1 MSTAAAPRAG
11 VPVIEVRGLRKT
23 YPGVL
28 AVDDAS
34 FSVAPGEV
42 LGLVGKNGAGK
53 STVIKMLAGLV
64 TPDEGEILV
73 DGEPTVLAS
82 SHAASVLGISVVH
95 QELALVPR
103 GSVAENVFL
112 GLPYPRRAGL
122 FVDWSALH
130 RKAGAVLARLGL
142 EVDPRASVDGLSVA
156 QQRMVMIA
164 RCLAWDARVVVLD
177 EPTASLTDDE
187 ISHLLEVLR
196 QLADAGVAIVYVSH
210 RLEEVLGAT
219 DRVVVM
225 RDGSVV
231 ADLVTATLTKQ
242 TLVAGITG
250 EAKADE
256 SQTVHVDR
264 AGRPPGAELL
274 RVTGL
279 TRAPALHGVDLTLR
293 EGEVLGLAGLVGAGR
308 TELARVLFGVDAPD
322 SGTITVRGKDVVL
335 RSPRAAMKERIALLP
350 EDRRHQGNDTAR
362 SIRENT
368 SLPTLRRHRGVSWL
382 PRPSAARE
390 RAVSEEMVGRLGIKA
405 RDTEVAVG
413 TLSGGNQQKVVLA
426 KWLVH
431 GADVFVFDEPTAG
444 IDVEGKAD
452 VYGIVGELADQG
464 KAVLFISSD
473 LPELAAV
480 SDRVVVLREGRVV
493 AELTGSQVSESQILH
508 HCYGG
513 ADAASA

>member
-1 MSTAAAPRAG
+1 MTGGRP
-11 VPVIEVRGLRKT
+11 PVVEARGLRKE

-34 FSVAPGEV
+34 FAVAPGEV

-64 TPDEGEILV
+64 HPDAGEILV
-73 DGEPTVLAS
+73 DGEPQALAS
-82 SHAASVLGISVVH
+82 SHAASLLGISVVH

-103 GSVAENVFL
+103 SSVAENVFL

-122 FVDWSALH
+122 FVDWGQLH
-130 RKAGAVLARLGL
+130 RRTREVLERLGL
-142 EVDPRASVDGLSVA
+142 DVDPRTSVDALSVA

-164 RCLAWDARVVVLD
+164 RCLAWEARVVVLD

-187 ISHLLEVLR
+187 ISHLLEVIR

-210 RLEEVLGAT
+210 RLEEILGAT

-231 ADLVTATLTKQ
+231 ADLVTESLTKQ

-250 EAKADE
+250 EARASE
-256 SQTVHVDR
+256 SQTVHVHR
-264 AGRPPGAELL
+264 SGRPVGGELL

-279 TRAPALHGVDLTLR
+279 TREPVLHGVDLVLR

-308 TELARVLFGVDAPD
+308 TELARLLFGVDTPD

-335 RSPRAAMKERIALLP
+335 RSPRAAMRERIALLP
-350 EDRRHQGNDTAR
+350 EDRRHQGNDTAQSVR
-362 SIRENT
+362 QNT
-368 SLPTLRRHRGVSWL
+368 TLPTLRRHRGVGWL
-382 PRPSAARE
+382 PRPSADRE
-390 RAVSEEMVGRLGIKA
+390 RSVSREMIGRLGIKVH
-405 RDTEVAVG
+405 DPEVAVG

-452 VYGIVGELADQG
+452 VYGIVGELADAG

-493 AELTGSQVSESQILH
+493 AELNGDEVAESVILH

-513 ADAASA
+513 EAAVATS

>member
-1 MSTAAAPRAG
+1 MTAAAAPA
-11 VPVIEVRGLRKT
+11 VPPVVEVRGLRKE

-64 TPDEGEILV
+64 TPDAGEILV
-73 DGEPTVLAS
+73 DGEPVTLAS
-82 SHAASVLGISVVH
+82 SHAASLLGISVVH

-103 GSVAENVFL
+103 SSVAENVFL
-112 GLPYPRRAGL
+112 GLPHPRRAGL
-122 FVDWSALH
+122 FVDWRELH
-130 RKAGAVLARLGL
+130 RRTRAVLARLGL
-142 EVDPRASVDGLSVA
+142 EVDPRTRVDELSVA

-164 RCLAWDARVVVLD
+164 RCLAWEARVVVLD

-187 ISHLLEVLR
+187 ISHLLEVIR
-196 QLADAGVAIVYVSH
+196 QLADASVAIVYVSH
-210 RLEEVLGAT
+210 RLEEILGAT
-219 DRVVVM
+219 DRVVIM
-225 RDGSVV
+225 RDGAVV
-231 ADLVTATLTKQ
+231 GDRATASLTKT

-250 EAKADE
+250 EARASE

-264 AGRPPGAELL
+264 AGRPAGAELL

-279 TRAPALHGVDLTLR
+279 TRAPALHGVDLVLR

-322 SGTITVRGKDVVL
+322 GGTIAVRGREVAL
-335 RSPRAAMKERIALLP
+335 RSPRAAMRERIALLP
-350 EDRRHQGNDTAR
+350 EDRRHQGNDTAQ
-362 SIRENT
+362 SIRQNT
-368 SLPTLRRHRGVSWL
+368 TLPTLSRYRALRWL
-382 PRPSAARE
+382 PRPSAGRE
-390 RAVSEEMVGRLGIKA
+390 RAASQEMIGRLGIKA
-405 RDTEVAVG
+405 RGPEVAVG

-452 VYGIVGELADQG
+452 VYGIVGELADAG

-493 AELTGSQVSESQILH
+493 AELTGDQVTEPEILH

-513 ADAASA
+513 EAAVASA

>member
-1 MSTAAAPRAG
+1 
-11 VPVIEVRGLRKT
+11 
-23 YPGVL
+23 
-28 AVDDAS
+28 
-34 FSVAPGEV
+34 
-42 LGLVGKNGAGK
+42 
-53 STVIKMLAGLV
+53 
-64 TPDEGEILV
+64 
-73 DGEPTVLAS
+73 
-82 SHAASVLGISVVH
+82 
-95 QELALVPR
+95 
-103 GSVAENVFL
+103 
-112 GLPYPRRAGL
+112 
-122 FVDWSALH
+122 
-130 RKAGAVLARLGL
+130 
-142 EVDPRASVDGLSVA
+142 
-156 QQRMVMIA
+156 
-164 RCLAWDARVVVLD
+164 
-177 EPTASLTDDE
+177 
-187 ISHLLEVLR
+187 
-196 QLADAGVAIVYVSH
+196 VSH

-231 ADLVTATLTKQ
+231 ADLVTSTLTKQ

-250 EAKADE
+250 EAKASE

-335 RSPRAAMKERIALLP
+335 RSPRAAMRQRIALLP

-362 SIRENT
+362 SIRQNT
-368 SLPTLRRHRGVSWL
+368 TLPTLSRYRGVSWL
-382 PRPSAARE
+382 PRPSAAKE
-390 RAVSEEMVGRLGIKA
+390 RVASGEMVDRLAIKA

-452 VYGIVGELADQG
+452 VYGIIGELADQG

-480 SDRVVVLREGRVV
+480 ADRVVVLREGRAV
-493 AELTGSQVSESQILH
+493 AELTGSQVSESVILN
-508 HCYGG
+508 HCYGD
-513 ADAASA
+513 ADAVSA

>member
-1 MSTAAAPRAG
+1 MSGAA
-11 VPVIEVRGLRKT
+11 PVIEVRGLRRT
-23 YPGVL
+23 YPGVV

-34 FSVAPGEV
+34 FSVAPGEI

-53 STVIKMLAGLV
+53 STVIKMLAGLIA
-64 TPDEGEILV
+64 PDEGEILV
-73 DGEPTVLAS
+73 DGEPTTFAS

-112 GLPYPRRAGL
+112 GLPHPRRAGL
-122 FVDWSALH
+122 FIDWPELH
-130 RKAGAVLARLGL
+130 RRTREVLARLGL
-142 EVDPRASVDGLSVA
+142 EVDPRTVVQELSVA

-177 EPTASLTDDE
+177 EPTAALTDAE

-196 QLADAGVAIVYVSH
+196 QLADADVAIVYVSH
-210 RLEEVLGAT
+210 RLEEVLDAT

-231 ADLVTATLTKQ
+231 ADLLTATLTKQ

-250 EAKADE
+250 EARSTE
-256 SQTVHVDR
+256 SQTVHVER
-264 AGRPPGAELL
+264 VGRPPGAELL
-274 RVTGL
+274 RVAGL
-279 TRAPALHGVDLTLR
+279 TRAPLLQEIDLVLR

-322 SGTITVRGKDVVL
+322 SGTITVRGEDVVL
-335 RSPRAAMKERIALLP
+335 RSPRAAMRQRIVLLP
-350 EDRRHQGNDTAR
+350 EDRRHQGNDTAQ
-362 SIRENT
+362 SIGANIT
-368 SLPTLRRHRGVSWL
+368 LPTLRRHRGTSWL
-382 PRPSAARE
+382 PRPSPARQ
-390 RAVSEEMVGRLGIKA
+390 RVVSEEVAGRLGVKA

-493 AELTGSQVSESQILH
+493 AELTGSQVTESEILH

-513 ADAASA
+513 AAAASA